1 MGSLNHAPMQLYDLD
16 PDAALLVLGQ
26 LQLRDRLVLR
36 TVSKEYRRTVDLGGV
51 QHLRV
56 DREDLVGDDAPELG
70 QAQDRWPS
78 PATLQMWGRSVRGLT
93 VGNEAVIDAC
103 LRAAKRSKMGCSDDG
118 SEPSTSASEGDEG
131 PPVGWHGA
139 AQPGLPPGAPQA
151 APQPSLPNALQHSL
165 TQAITQQA
173 PLSNE
178 QQQQHGAHTASS
190 GLAGAERYG
199 AAGQGA
205 LRAAVAQAA
214 AAAAAAAEAA
224 AEAAAGPM
232 QGAGAQLAA
241 AAAAEAAAAG
251 AAEATGDSGPSHGC
265 DWDMQGLR
273 LQKLPL
279 LCSRLPHLSTLRL
292 WGMELSAR
300 DFAAAA
306 VHCPQLTS
314 LEYLA
319 PPPFARQ
326 LMPQGFLFPRHVNW
340 NGGIWAHL
348 LHFPCLCH
356 LTLKGWCFA
365 GSEGYNISM
374 LTGLRS
380 LDIENC
386 TNQSTDGVGF
396 RCVSHLTNLTHL
408 TFSRIRYPHPIPS
421 EFSGLSAIKGLS
433 SLTAIDADFFP
444 DEVLAWA
451 DMHLTRLTLSTSDS
465 QTMRGMAGLVPQ
477 LSSLVILEA
486 PDMMLDLRIAQGLM
500 HMPALRDL
508 YVAWIHIRADNPVG
522 QSLELPQV
530 QHLALHHPYDYDGWE
545 GSIGAILPNIHSLQ
559 LAARVNVARASTFA
573 ATLFERPL
581 PALTTLIASASFLTV
596 PEVATACPALTSL
609 GIIDAKNLALH
620 MPLEWR
626 CKITRLAL
634 MGSLG
639 GNISQFLGRGSGFQN
654 LQELALLELAEEERA
669 DWLAVCHDLD
679 CSHLKAITLAACPD
693 VGPLHVYCLAS
704 QCPNLEEM
712 HVFRCP
718 KVTRQQCQQM
728 ASLLSKSSVGIFSSP
743 ETMTEEECVCAARQ
757 QAAEAAQIADIKAS
771 DYVESMWKYFY
782 NRITLPRRARPRA
795 VPFVC
800 SLSED
805 ALLHNRGGGRHHL
818 ASLAWRALSSH
829 STFKNRPV

>member
-1 MGSLNHAPMQLYDLD
+1 MQLYDLD

-292 WGMELSAR
+292 WGMELSAQ

-319 PPPFARQ
+319 HPPAASSVLPEH
-326 LMPQGFLFPRHVNW
+326 LNW
-340 NGGIWAHL
+340 NGGLWNSL
-348 LHFPCLCH
+348 SNFPSLRH
-356 LTLKGWCFA
+356 LTLKGWRFD
-365 GSEGYNISM
+365 GSQAFGIGL
-374 LTGLRS
+374 LTDLHR

-386 TNQSTDGVGF
+386 TIASDDGVG
-396 RCVSHLTNLTHL
+396 L
-408 TFSRIRYPHPIPS
+408 SRISQLTSLIHLSLNRLKYPNSIPG
-421 EFSGLSAIKGLS
+421 EFAGLGAIKG
-433 SLTAIDADFFP
+433 AI
-444 DEVLAWA
+444 
-451 DMHLTRLTLSTSDS
+451 S
-465 QTMRGMAGLVPQ
+465 
-477 LSSLVILEA
+477 
-486 PDMMLDLRIAQGLM
+486 
-500 HMPALRDL
+500 
-508 YVAWIHIRADNPVG
+508 
-522 QSLELPQV
+522 
-530 QHLALHHPYDYDGWE
+530 PY
-545 GSIGAILPNIHSLQ
+545 
-559 LAARVNVARASTFA
+559 
-573 ATLFERPL
+573 
-581 PALTTLIASASFLTV
+581 
-596 PEVATACPALTSL
+596 
-609 GIIDAKNLALH
+609 
-620 MPLEWR
+620 
-626 CKITRLAL
+626 
-634 MGSLG
+634 
-639 GNISQFLGRGSGFQN
+639 
-654 LQELALLELAEEERA
+654 LL
-669 DWLAVCHDLD
+669 
-679 CSHLKAITLAACPD
+679 
-693 VGPLHVYCLAS
+693 
-704 QCPNLEEM
+704 
-712 HVFRCP
+712 
-718 KVTRQQCQQM
+718 
-728 ASLLSKSSVGIFSSP
+728 
-743 ETMTEEECVCAARQ
+743 
-757 QAAEAAQIADIKAS
+757 
-771 DYVESMWKYFY
+771 
-782 NRITLPRRARPRA
+782 
-795 VPFVC
+795 
-800 SLSED
+800 
-805 ALLHNRGGGRHHL
+805 
-818 ASLAWRALSSH
+818 
-829 STFKNRPV
+829 

>member
-292 WGMELSAR
+292 WGMELSAQ

-319 PPPFARQ
+319 PPPIARQ
-326 LMPQGFLFPRHVNW
+326 MMPQGFPSPRHVRW
-340 NGGIWAHL
+340 DGGLWTPL
-348 LHFPCLCH
+348 SQFPCLYH

-365 GSEGYNISM
+365 GSEGLKIGL
-374 LTGLRS
+374 LTGLRR
-380 LDIENC
+380 LDIE
-386 TNQSTDGVGF
+386 SV
-396 RCVSHLTNLTHL
+396 R
-408 TFSRIRYPHPIPS
+408 
-421 EFSGLSAIKGLS
+421 
-433 SLTAIDADFFP
+433 
-444 DEVLAWA
+444 
-451 DMHLTRLTLSTSDS
+451 
-465 QTMRGMAGLVPQ
+465 
-477 LSSLVILEA
+477 
-486 PDMMLDLRIAQGLM
+486 
-500 HMPALRDL
+500 
-508 YVAWIHIRADNPVG
+508 
-522 QSLELPQV
+522 
-530 QHLALHHPYDYDGWE
+530 DGWMAE
-545 GSIGAILPNIHSLQ
+545 GSL
-559 LAARVNVARASTFA
+559 
-573 ATLFERPL
+573 
-581 PALTTLIASASFLTV
+581 SFSMV
-596 PEVATACPALTSL
+596 
-609 GIIDAKNLALH
+609 
-620 MPLEWR
+620 
-626 CKITRLAL
+626 
-634 MGSLG
+634 
-639 GNISQFLGRGSGFQN
+639 
-654 LQELALLELAEEERA
+654 
-669 DWLAVCHDLD
+669 
-679 CSHLKAITLAACPD
+679 AACT
-693 VGPLHVYCLAS
+693 S
-704 QCPNLEEM
+704 
-712 HVFRCP
+712 
-718 KVTRQQCQQM
+718 
-728 ASLLSKSSVGIFSSP
+728 
-743 ETMTEEECVCAARQ
+743 
-757 QAAEAAQIADIKAS
+757 
-771 DYVESMWKYFY
+771 
-782 NRITLPRRARPRA
+782 
-795 VPFVC
+795 
-800 SLSED
+800 
-805 ALLHNRGGGRHHL
+805 
-818 ASLAWRALSSH
+818 
-829 STFKNRPV
+829 